1 MVYFV
6 GDRER
11 GWAQPSPCAI
21 DAEQEKSKV
30 LEGGHDE
37 VSLGWSMQRSP
48 YHPDPDACQNYIEQE
63 VCVGDPI
70 SLGGRGAG
78 ANKALLHCGPSG
90 EIRQIGFLAK
100 KSQAGIGDAELKV
113 SAVVRFRS
121 DERDPEKVGKLVADR
136 GWGYVVL
143 VAGRLR

>member
-1 MVYFV
+1 MA
-6 GDRER
+6 D
-11 GWAQPSPCAI
+11 
-21 DAEQEKSKV
+21 
-30 LEGGHDE
+30 
-37 VSLGWSMQRSP
+37 P

-78 ANKALLHCGPSG
+78 TNMELLHCGPLG
-90 EIRQIGFLAK
+90 KTRQIGFLAQ
-100 KSQAGIGDAELKV
+100 KSKAGSDDSELEV

-121 DERDPEKVGKLVADR
+121 DERDPDKIGKVVTDR